1 MRTTRLALIALAPL
15 AAVLT
20 VACGTTAPA
29 PGAAYGTTTA
39 ASPTTSASS
48 TTMASG
54 ASKTV
59 TKAMLTVRKTSI
71 GYVLAT
77 STGMTIYWYS
87 DDVRNSGKSSC
98 SDGCLSAW
106 PAVTGTPTAAAG
118 VMLSGKLGTITRPG
132 GAIQATYNG
141 YPLYT
146 YANDMAPGQTTGN
159 GVGGVWHVI
168 SGATLS
174 KSLAGSAAAS
184 SHDKS
189 ANPGTS
195 ASSGT
200 GSGW

>member
-29 PGAAYGTTTA
+29 PGAAYGTTTS
-39 ASPTTSASS
+39 SPTTSASS

-59 TKAMLTVRKTSI
+59 TKAVLTVRKTSI

-98 SDGCLSAW
+98 TAGCLSAW

-118 VMLSGKLGTITRPG
+118 VTLSGKLGTITRPG
-132 GAIQATYNG
+132 GVIQATYNG

-174 KSLAGSAAAS
+174 KSLAASTTASA
-184 SHDKS
+184 HDKS
-189 ANPGTS
+189 ANPSTS
-195 ASSGT
+195 ASTSS

>member
-20 VACGTTAPA
+20 AACGTTAAA
-29 PGAAYGTTTA
+29 PGAAYGTTA
-39 ASPTTSASS
+39 SASPTMATTASA
-48 TTMASG
+48 AN

-71 GYVLAT
+71 GYVLAN
-77 STGMTIYWYS
+77 SAGMTLYWYS
-87 DDVRNSGKSSC
+87 DDVKNSGKSSC
-98 SDGCLSAW
+98 TGGCLQAW
-106 PAVTGTPTAAAG
+106 PALTGTPMAVAG
-118 VMLSGKLGTITRPG
+118 VTLAGKLGTITRPG
-132 GAIQATYNG
+132 GVIQATYNG

-174 KSLAGSAAAS
+174 KSLATSAKSPASGKSAA
-184 SHDKS
+184 
-189 ANPGTS
+189 PTS
-195 ASSGT
+195 TSTSG